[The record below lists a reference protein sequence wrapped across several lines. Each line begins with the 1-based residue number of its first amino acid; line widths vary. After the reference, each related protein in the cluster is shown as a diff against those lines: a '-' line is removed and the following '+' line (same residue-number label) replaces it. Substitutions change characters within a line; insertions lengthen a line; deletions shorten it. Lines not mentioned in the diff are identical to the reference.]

1 MALEGVIAAGLRGL
15 CRLVTGAHPR
25 WLSDPRS
32 TAPRVYFANH
42 CSHLD
47 TLVVWSTLPDEL
59 RARTRPVAARD
70 YWGRGAIRGYLADR
84 VFHALLIDRKSA
96 EDQALADLHRQETLD
111 AMTAVLDAGESLI
124 LYPEGTRGSGEAIQP
139 FRAGLYHLACARPA
153 VPLVPVYLGNLARI
167 MPKGAT
173 LPVPMQGQVVF
184 GPTTH
189 LLADEAKQPF
199 LERCRDAVEA
209 LARGRAP

>member
-1 MALEGVIAAGLRGL
+1 VALEGLVAAGLRGA
-15 CRLVTGAHPR
+15 CRLVTGAQPR

-32 TAPRVYFANH
+32 TTARVYFANH

-59 RARTRPVAARD
+59 RRRTRPVAARD
-70 YWGRGAIRGYLADR
+70 YWDRGAIRRYVAER

-96 EDQALADLHRQETLD
+96 EDKALADLHRQETLD
-111 AMTAVLDAGESLI
+111 AMVVVLDAGESLI
-124 LYPEGTRGSGEAIQP
+124 LYPEGTRGSGDEIQP
-139 FRAGLYHLACARPA
+139 FRAGLYHLAKSRPQ

-167 MPKGAT
+167 MPKGAS

-184 GPTTH
+184 GPQMH
-189 LLADEAKQPF
+189 LLEGEAKQPF
-199 LERCRDAVEA
+199 LDRCRGAVLSLTGA
-209 LARGRAP
+209 SVA

>member
-1 MALEGVIAAGLRGL
+1 MALERVIAAGLRGL

-25 WLSDPRS
+25 WLSDPTS

-47 TLVVWSTLPDEL
+47 TLVVWSTLPDAL
-59 RARTRPVAARD
+59 RERTRPVAARD
-70 YWGRGAIRGYLADR
+70 YWGHGAIRGYLAGR
-84 VFHALLIDRKSA
+84 VFHALLIDRKSVEGRDLA
-96 EDQALADLHRQETLD
+96 ERHRQETLD

-124 LYPEGTRGSGEAIQP
+124 LYPEGTRGTGDAIQP
-139 FRAGLYHLACARPA
+139 FRAGLYHLARARPA

-167 MPKGAT
+167 LPKGAS

-184 GPTTH
+184 GPELHVVDGET
-189 LLADEAKQPF
+189 KQDF
-199 LERCRDAVEA
+199 LD
-209 LARGRAP
+209 RGRTAVLSLAEGRT

>member
-1 MALEGVIAAGLRGL
+1 
-15 CRLVTGAHPR
+15 
-25 WLSDPRS
+25 
-32 TAPRVYFANH
+32 
-42 CSHLD
+42 
-47 TLVVWSTLPDEL
+47 
-59 RARTRPVAARD
+59 
-70 YWGRGAIRGYLADR
+70 
-84 VFHALLIDRKSA
+84 
-96 EDQALADLHRQETLD
+96 
-111 AMTAVLDAGESLI
+111 MTAVLDAGESLI

-139 FRAGLYHLACARPA
+139 FRAGLYHLARARPA

-209 LARGRAP
+209 LAGGRAP

>member
-1 MALEGVIAAGLRGL
+1 MALEALVAAGLRGV

-32 TAPRVYFANH
+32 AVPRVYFANH

-59 RARTRPVAARD
+59 RRRTRPVAARD
-70 YWGRGAIRGYLADR
+70 YWGRGAIRRYIAHR

-96 EDQALADLHRQETLD
+96 EDQAQAQLHRQETLA

-124 LYPEGTRGSGEAIQP
+124 LYPEGTRGSGETIQP
-139 FRAGLYHLACARPA
+139 FRAGLFHLAMARPG

-173 LPVPMQGQVVF
+173 LPVPMQGRVVF
-184 GPTTH
+184 GPEMH
-189 LLADEAKQPF
+189 LLAGEAKQPF
-199 LERCRDAVEA
+199 LERCRSAVES
-209 LARGRAP
+209 LGGGRGE